1 MKRVVE
7 TAVVLLLL
15 VAFGAASPA
24 EESPEKTI
32 RALLDL
38 QAASWTRG
46 DLKGFMEGYWHSDE
60 LTFFAADS
68 ESSGWDAAYHRYR
81 KAYPG
86 KNHEMGKLTFS
97 NVRVEM
103 LGPEA
108 AFARGTWQLTNKD
121 GSQRRGL
128 FTLVLKKFG
137 ANWRIIH
144 DHSS

>member
-1 MKRVVE
+1 
-7 TAVVLLLL
+7 
-15 VAFGAASPA
+15 
-24 EESPEKTI
+24 
-32 RALLDL
+32 
-38 QAASWTRG
+38 
-46 DLKGFMEGYWHSDE
+46 
-60 LTFFAADS
+60 
-68 ESSGWDAAYHRYR
+68 
-81 KAYPG
+81 
-86 KNHEMGKLTFS
+86 
-97 NVRVEM
+97 M